1 MSAKRSKNGTV
12 QGDLAKQTVQSPA
25 EKIESVPAA
34 QSPQKGGP
42 AGEPLTRK
50 DTVMVLLYTLL
61 LFFAMAV
68 QTGTMAL
75 ILCALALVLC
85 IGKTPLNN
93 FRVRFC
99 VPVLGLLAFAVMN
112 GAAAIYS
119 PFDSYAVAEF
129 YKFIA
134 VFSLAVILLARFDRR
149 HVPGLLWGF
158 ASVGGF
164 MGVVSMDG
172 ACGGAVF
179 SLYNAFTSRL
189 GYSLDTVAEE
199 AVTGSRVLGI
209 YADANVTACLFAMT
223 LLIALYLL
231 SRADTVTKKL
241 CAALLCGVS
250 AVPFFLSLSRG
261 AIGFFAIALVIW
273 LAAAPGEERLKLF
286 FLFVCGAA
294 ATLCC
299 SALIL
304 RFDDQTGTV
313 TLLLMLLCGALIFAL
328 DRFLVGRLAAVTAR
342 HTKLALGT
350 VAVML
355 LLCVGYG
362 IAAVTVTGP
371 VYFEG
376 QTRLVREVSLKPGA
390 YTVSIEGEGLERA
403 GAFVVEERI
412 TGEWVFL
419 ANGSAGEDLTFT
431 VPEDLAGHLLIGV
444 EGREGVVLE
453 RLALSDGTELPLRHV
468 LIPKAVENRIFDATT
483 KNMEQRVQFFK
494 DAWTLFTQSPLIG
507 HGLGSS
513 EGLYRSVQPFYYESK
528 YVHNHILQVMSD
540 MGLLGLIG
548 FAALLLGSGWLL
560 LNAVRKEKDG
570 LSAMLLAVWV
580 LMNGH
585 SLMEINFSVRGFACL
600 AYALLL
606 LPVLL
611 YARPLL
617 REENTNARKVAR
629 LAGAA
634 LLVCFCVYEAVFGGL
649 LMRHRSVM
657 KEQAAYEPYSQVSY
671 MNKLRDF
678 IRRDV
683 FVQEENKL
691 TYVAYTNIWELEEF
705 RSQSEK
711 YVRDLRSSGTYS
723 ACSGLARYEYL
734 PRGQWEDLF
743 TASREGLR
751 QVASSPDGWNLQ
763 VEFYR
768 TEVLPA
774 MGEENIETFLS
785 GVTALAEQMDA
796 YNEGRMEP
804 VVLTETN
811 QRFLTAAKSA
821 VELPSDAAWQVLN
834 ILAAPAE

>member
-1 MSAKRSKNGTV
+1 
-12 QGDLAKQTVQSPA
+12 
-25 EKIESVPAA
+25 
-34 QSPQKGGP
+34 
-42 AGEPLTRK
+42 
-50 DTVMVLLYTLL
+50 
-61 LFFAMAV
+61 
-68 QTGTMAL
+68 
-75 ILCALALVLC
+75 
-85 IGKTPLNN
+85 
-93 FRVRFC
+93 
-99 VPVLGLLAFAVMN
+99 
-112 GAAAIYS
+112 
-119 PFDSYAVAEF
+119 
-129 YKFIA
+129 
-134 VFSLAVILLARFDRR
+134 
-149 HVPGLLWGF
+149 
-158 ASVGGF
+158 
-164 MGVVSMDG
+164 
-172 ACGGAVF
+172 
-179 SLYNAFTSRL
+179 
-189 GYSLDTVAEE
+189 
-199 AVTGSRVLGI
+199 
-209 YADANVTACLFAMT
+209 
-223 LLIALYLL
+223 
-231 SRADTVTKKL
+231 
-241 CAALLCGVS
+241 
-250 AVPFFLSLSRG
+250 
-261 AIGFFAIALVIW
+261 
-273 LAAAPGEERLKLF
+273 
-286 FLFVCGAA
+286 
-294 ATLCC
+294 
-299 SALIL
+299 
-304 RFDDQTGTV
+304 
-313 TLLLMLLCGALIFAL
+313 
-328 DRFLVGRLAAVTAR
+328 
-342 HTKLALGT
+342 
-350 VAVML
+350 
-355 LLCVGYG
+355 
-362 IAAVTVTGP
+362 
-371 VYFEG
+371 
-376 QTRLVREVSLKPGA
+376 
-390 YTVSIEGEGLERA
+390 
-403 GAFVVEERI
+403 
-412 TGEWVFL
+412 
-419 ANGSAGEDLTFT
+419 
-431 VPEDLAGHLLIGV
+431 
-444 EGREGVVLE
+444 
-453 RLALSDGTELPLRHV
+453 
-468 LIPKAVENRIFDATT
+468 
-483 KNMEQRVQFFK
+483 
-494 DAWTLFTQSPLIG
+494 
-507 HGLGSS
+507 
-513 EGLYRSVQPFYYESK
+513 
-528 YVHNHILQVMSD
+528 

-611 YARPLL
+611 YAKPLL